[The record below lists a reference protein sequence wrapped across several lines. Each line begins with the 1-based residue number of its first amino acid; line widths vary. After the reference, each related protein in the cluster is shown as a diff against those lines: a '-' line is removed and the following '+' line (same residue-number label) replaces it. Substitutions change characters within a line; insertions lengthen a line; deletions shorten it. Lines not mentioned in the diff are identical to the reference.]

1 MPYHN
6 IIPCYVI
13 SNKFPRLLAEREII
27 ANAFCLPTMS
37 GNGLHQI
44 QRQRYKDLSRFI
56 YILSKIFIL
65 GMHFPYILP
74 HTSRATSAQ
83 HVLCSCISADVQAHN
98 SCYALIETIFLE
110 DKNYYYHLPILFLS
124 FFLAILKIKVYLCI
138 VYHTHLA
145 GNKGISSC

>member
-27 ANAFCLPTMS
+27 ANAFVYQRCL

-83 HVLCSCISADVQAHN
+83 HLLCSCISADVQLHN
-98 SCYALIETIFLE
+98 CCCALAETVFPE
-110 DKNYYYHLPILFLS
+110 EKNYYLSSSKNYFFPFSLPFS
-124 FFLAILKIKVYLCI
+124 K
-138 VYHTHLA
+138 
-145 GNKGISSC
+145 